1 MTTPIPIIHLIT
13 ELDTGGAQMALLRF
27 LGRHDRAQYRPL
39 VACLYNGDKVV
50 AQQIRALGVEVIDL
64 GMTRPYRFDAL
75 WRLFRL
81 LRQERPSIL
90 HCWLYHAD
98 IIGRVIGRA
107 AAVPHIITS
116 RRDVYIGGRQR
127 DWLKRLTA
135 FLDHKTIAVC
145 DAARQ
150 VEIEQAGGHP
160 DKVVTIYNGLDIP
173 QFEAELAR
181 DPTRFRQELGVP
193 DNAFL
198 IGVVARLHPQKGHK
212 YLLQALQTL
221 RSQFPQIYCLIA
233 GGGSLR
239 SELETA
245 VTDLNLSASVQF
257 IGNRQDVAAILSV
270 CDLFVLPSLWEG
282 FPNVILEAMAAGTP
296 IVATTVD
303 GVPELIENG
312 ETGLLAPPADSQ
324 ALAQAIAQMIQN
336 QGKAAAMAQGARQVV
351 QTTFSIERTVT
362 QIEALYQQ
370 LLNG

>member
-1 MTTPIPIIHLIT
+1 MPIPIIHLIT

-27 LGRHDRAQYRPL
+27 LSRHDRVQYQPS
-39 VACLYNGDKVV
+39 VICLFNGDKVV

-75 WRLFRL
+75 WRLYRL
-81 LRQERPSIL
+81 LRQERPFIL

-107 AAVPHIITS
+107 AAVPKIITS

-145 DAARQ
+145 EAARK
-150 VEIEQAGGHP
+150 VEIEQAGGYP

-173 QFEAELAR
+173 QFTAGLIEDQAC
-181 DPTRFRQELGVP
+181 FRRELGVP

-198 IGVVARLHPQKGHK
+198 IGVIARLHPQKGHK

-221 RSQFPQIYCLIA
+221 RWQFPQIHCLIA
-233 GGGSLR
+233 GAGSLR

-245 VTDLNLSASVQF
+245 VINLNLATSVQF
-257 IGNRQDVAAILSV
+257 IGNRKDVAALLSV

-282 FPNVILEAMAAGTP
+282 FPNVILEAMASGTP
-296 IVATTVD
+296 IVATAVD
-303 GVPELIENG
+303 GVPELVENG
-312 ETGLLAPPADSQ
+312 KTGLLVLPANSQ
-324 ALAQAIAQMIQN
+324 ALAEAISQMIHN
-336 QGKAAAMAQGARQVV
+336 REKAAVMAQEALQVV

-362 QIEALYQQ
+362 QIEALYWQ

>member
-1 MTTPIPIIHLIT
+1 M
-13 ELDTGGAQMALLRF
+13 
-27 LGRHDRAQYRPL
+27 
-39 VACLYNGDKVV
+39 
-50 AQQIRALGVEVIDL
+50 
-64 GMTRPYRFDAL
+64 
-75 WRLFRL
+75 
-81 LRQERPSIL
+81 
-90 HCWLYHAD
+90 
-98 IIGRVIGRA
+98 
-107 AAVPHIITS
+107 
-116 RRDVYIGGRQR
+116 
-127 DWLKRLTA
+127 
-135 FLDHKTIAVC
+135 
-145 DAARQ
+145 
-150 VEIEQAGGHP
+150 
-160 DKVVTIYNGLDIP
+160 
-173 QFEAELAR
+173 
-181 DPTRFRQELGVP
+181 
-193 DNAFL
+193 
-198 IGVVARLHPQKGHK
+198 
-212 YLLQALQTL
+212 